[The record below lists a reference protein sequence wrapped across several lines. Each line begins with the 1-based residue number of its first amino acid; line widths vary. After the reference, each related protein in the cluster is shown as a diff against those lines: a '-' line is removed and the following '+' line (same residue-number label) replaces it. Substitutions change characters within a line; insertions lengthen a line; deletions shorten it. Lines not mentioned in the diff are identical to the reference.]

1 MDGFDFFKA
10 VTKTIDIAKTFL
22 GGGKEEDYF
31 SRDYHD
37 IDTGDKGGGF
47 LDTAL
52 GLAKKGA
59 QVYVGM
65 QDSDQKPMFVTPD
78 VPTFKAVSR
87 YRQQGKVG
95 AGNVG
100 YRPTNRIYQDAVT
113 RRMRQMNFEKNLE
126 RMTASMT
133 VRPTTRRKAP
143 VSPGKTTITRTTKAK
158 VIT

>member
-1 MDGFDFFKA
+1 MFDFFKA
-10 VTKTIDIAKTFL
+10 VTKTFDIARTFL
-22 GGGKEEDYF
+22 TGGDDPYGVGTLGEMDITGK
-31 SRDYHD
+31 SK
-37 IDTGDKGGGF
+37 TGGF

-87 YRQQGKVG
+87 YRQQGDVRTRDI
-95 AGNVG
+95 G
-100 YRPTNRIYQDAVT
+100 YRPTNRIYQDAVI

-126 RMTASMT
+126 RMTASTT
-133 VRPTTRRKAP
+133 VSPTTRRKGP

>member
-1 MDGFDFFKA
+1 MFDFFKA
-10 VTKTIDIAKTFL
+10 VTKTFDIARTFL
-22 GGGKEEDYF
+22 TGGDDPYGVGTLGEMDTTGK
-31 SRDYHD
+31 SK
-37 IDTGDKGGGF
+37 TGGF
-47 LDTAL
+47 LNTAL

-65 QDSDQKPMFVTPD
+65 QDSDQKPMFTTPD

-87 YRQQGKVG
+87 YRQQGDVRTRDI
-95 AGNVG
+95 G
-100 YRPTNRIYQDAVT
+100 YRPTNRIYQDAVI

-126 RMTASMT
+126 RMTASTT
-133 VRPTTRRKAP
+133 VSPTTRRKGP

>member
-1 MDGFDFFKA
+1 MFDFFKA
-10 VTKTIDIAKTFL
+10 VTKAFEVGKIFLTGGDDPYGVGTLGEMDTTGKSKT
-22 GGGKEEDYF
+22 
-31 SRDYHD
+31 
-37 IDTGDKGGGF
+37 GGF
-47 LDTAL
+47 LNTAL

-87 YRQQGKVG
+87 YRQQGDVRTRDI
-95 AGNVG
+95 G
-100 YRPTNRIYQDAVT
+100 YRPTNRIYQDAVI

-126 RMTASMT
+126 RMTASTT
-133 VRPTTRRKAP
+133 VSPTTRRKGP